1 MRRKR
6 FQKGSV
12 RTRKHGR
19 SKVWVAQWWDRGAKK
34 SKVLGRC
41 SEISK
46 AQADIM
52 MAEILEPL
60 NEKARQQ
67 ITPIYTF
74 RRYMNEVFLPVYRRK
89 WKESTRMSSES
100 AIQTH
105 LIPEFGDRL
114 LRDVKREHMQAFLDR
129 KAQTHSHSIVDHAR
143 WHLSAIFKM
152 AMGDGAVDFNPTIGL
167 FTPACKM
174 MPVKQVMTR
183 EQIIKALTVLD
194 IRERLIFRLAL
205 FNGMRPGEVL
215 AIRLLNIGEKSLYID
230 QRLYKGNLDTPKGR
244 KGKRTDRTIGLSPGT
259 VTEIN
264 LWRTQLQDQT
274 PEAYL
279 FPSER
284 LNGPARLDNIWR
296 RYMQPKL
303 EPVGL
308 DWATFQVLRRTN
320 ASLSR
325 KAKIDDKVSADQ
337 RGHTLGVS
345 LEVYSVS
352 DLEQKIDA
360 VTRLESEVIQ
370 EENQATLGRE
380 PNQSSALQPRP
391 SEENGVN
398 GVTQIFD
405 RLQVVDFGAGDRGRT
420 GDVQLGKMSVCCK

>member
-12 RTRKHGR
+12 RPRKHGR
-19 SKVWVAQWWDRGAKK
+19 HKVWVAQWWDSGAKR

-41 SEISK
+41 CDITK
-46 AQADIM
+46 AQADVM

-60 NEKARQQ
+60 NERAGQRVE
-67 ITPIYTF
+67 PNFTF
-74 RRYMNEVFLPVYRRK
+74 RRYMDEVFLPVHRRK

-105 LIPEFGDRL
+105 LMPEFGDRL
-114 LRDVKREHMQAFLDR
+114 LKEIRREHLQQFLDR
-129 KAQTHSHSIVDHAR
+129 KAQTLSHSIVDHAR

-152 AMGDGAVDFNPTIGL
+152 AMGDGAVEMNPTIGL
-167 FTPACKM
+167 FTPACK
-174 MPVKQVMTR
+174 PTPAKQVMNKDQIMKALGVLDPR
-183 EQIIKALTVLD
+183 EQ
-194 IRERLIFRLAL
+194 LIFRMAL
-205 FNGMRPGEVL
+205 FDGMRPGEIL
-215 AIRLLNIGEKSLYID
+215 AIRLRNLGESSLYID

-244 KGKRTDRTIGLSPGT
+244 KGRRTDRMIGLSPGT
-259 VTEIN
+259 VAAIDF
-264 LWRTQLQDQT
+264 WRSQLRDQS
-274 PEAYL
+274 PDAYL

-296 RYMQPKL
+296 RYMRPRL
-303 EPVGL
+303 EAAGL
-308 DWATFQVLRRTN
+308 AWATFQVLRRTN

-345 LEVYSVS
+345 LEVYSIS

-360 VTRLESEVIQ
+360 VTRLESVVIQ
-370 EENQATLGRE
+370 
-380 PNQSSALQPRP
+380 
-391 SEENGVN
+391 
-398 GVTQIFD
+398 
-405 RLQVVDFGAGDRGRT
+405 
-420 GDVQLGKMSVCCK
+420 